1 MFRWLS
7 FNFQLKLVIS
17 PRFVSIVCSYQA
29 KKNNTLVSG
38 NSGDEKNLHPVDHK
52 NFFFINLIEFSK
64 QSLQLKTTLTA
75 LFFVEKQRALSFIV
89 WREKNVNSYE

>member
-38 NSGDEKNLHPVDHK
+38 NSGDEKSLHPGDRK
-52 NFFFINLIEFSK
+52 KKKKIINLIEFSK

-89 WREKNVNSYE
+89 